1 MNKPCLYCH
10 HCPPRNVLDFWLF
23 RLPVGLKTPII
34 NTKLDM
40 QPLEFAIFLQ
50 FFVGLIAA
58 VNPIGIMPIFVS
70 LTGHMSP
77 EERNKTALTANIA
90 VCVILTVS
98 LLAGQFLLDMFSISL
113 DSFRVAGGLLLLTIA
128 FSMMSGKLGEDK
140 QNKQEKSESVSREQI
155 GVVPLAMPLMAGPGA
170 ISSTI
175 VYGSRYPG
183 ITSTVGIALTIVVFA
198 TCCWMLFR
206 AAPIIV
212 RFLGQTGI
220 NVITR
225 IMGLI
230 LAALG
235 IEFIANGLRA
245 LFPGLA

>member
-1 MNKPCLYCH
+1 
-10 HCPPRNVLDFWLF
+10 
-23 RLPVGLKTPII
+23 
-34 NTKLDM
+34 M
-40 QPLEFAIFLQ
+40 QTLELAIFLQ
-50 FFVGLIAA
+50 FFLGLVAA
-58 VNPIGIMPIFVS
+58 VNPVGIMPVFVS
-70 LTGHMSP
+70 LTGHMTP
-77 EERNKTALTANIA
+77 EEKNKTATTANVA
-90 VCVILTVS
+90 VAVILIIS
-98 LLAGQFLLDMFSISL
+98 LFAGQLLLDMFSISL
-113 DSFRVAGGLLLLTIA
+113 DSFRVAGGLLLLSIA

-140 QNKQEKSESVSREQI
+140 QNKQEKSEYVSREQI

-183 ITSTVGIALTIVVFA
+183 MFDTVGIIVTIVLFA
-198 TCCWMLFR
+198 LCTWLLFR
-206 AAPIIV
+206 SAPLIV

-230 LAALG
+230 LGALG
-235 IEFIANGLRA
+235 IEFIANGLRN

>member
-1 MNKPCLYCH
+1 MAS
-10 HCPPRNVLDFWLF
+10 
-23 RLPVGLKTPII
+23 I
-34 NTKLDM
+34 
-40 QPLEFAIFLQ
+40 EFAIYLQ
-50 FFVGLIAA
+50 FFLGLVAA
-58 VNPIGIMPIFVS
+58 VNPIGIMPVFVS

-77 EERNKTALTANIA
+77 EEKSKTAQTAHIA
-90 VCVILTVS
+90 VGVILIVS
-98 LLAGQFLLDMFSISL
+98 LICGQFLLDMFTISL
-113 DSFRVAGGLLLLTIA
+113 DSFRIAGGFLLMSIA

-140 QNKQEKSESVSREQI
+140 QNKQERTEYISREQI

-175 VYGSRYPG
+175 VYGSRYPTMLETLG
-183 ITSTVGIALTIVVFA
+183 IVATIMVF
-198 TCCWMLFR
+198 CFCSWLLFR
-206 AAPIIV
+206 SAPLIV

-235 IEFIANGLRA
+235 VEFIANGVRN
-245 LFPGLA
+245 LFPGLM

>member
-1 MNKPCLYCH
+1 MSS
-10 HCPPRNVLDFWLF
+10 
-23 RLPVGLKTPII
+23 I
-34 NTKLDM
+34 
-40 QPLEFAIFLQ
+40 EFAIYLQ
-50 FFVGLIAA
+50 FFLGLVAA
-58 VNPIGIMPIFVS
+58 VNPVGIMPVFVS

-77 EERNKTALTANIA
+77 EDKNKTAATANIA
-90 VCVILTVS
+90 VAVILITS
-98 LLAGQFLLDMFSISL
+98 LLAGQVLLDMFSISL
-113 DSFRVAGGLLLLTIA
+113 DSFRVAGGLLLLSIA

-140 QNKQEKSESVSREQI
+140 QNKQEKSEYVSKEQI

-175 VYGSRYPG
+175 VYGARYPNMFETIG
-183 ITSTVGIALTIVVFA
+183 IIITIVAFA
-198 TCCWMLFR
+198 LCSWLLYR
-206 AAPIIV
+206 SAPLIV

-230 LAALG
+230 LGALG
-235 IEFIANGLRA
+235 IEFMANGLKA

>member
-1 MNKPCLYCH
+1 MA
-10 HCPPRNVLDFWLF
+10 
-23 RLPVGLKTPII
+23 TI
-34 NTKLDM
+34 
-40 QPLEFAIFLQ
+40 EFAIYLQ
-50 FFVGLIAA
+50 FFLGLVAA
-58 VNPIGIMPIFVS
+58 VNPIGIMPVFVS

-77 EERNKTALTANIA
+77 EEKYKTAKTANIA
-90 VCVILTVS
+90 VGVILVIS
-98 LLAGQFLLDMFSISL
+98 LLCGQFLLDMFSISL
-113 DSFRVAGGLLLLTIA
+113 DSFRIAGGFLLMSIA

-140 QNKQEKSESVSREQI
+140 QNKQERTESISREQI

-175 VYGSRYPG
+175 VYGSRYPTLIETIG
-183 ITSTVGIALTIVVFA
+183 IVATIAVF
-198 TCCWMLFR
+198 CFCSWLLFR
-206 AAPIIV
+206 SAPLIV

-235 IEFIANGLRA
+235 VEFIANGVRN
-245 LFPGLA
+245 LFPGLMG

>member
-1 MNKPCLYCH
+1 
-10 HCPPRNVLDFWLF
+10 
-23 RLPVGLKTPII
+23 
-34 NTKLDM
+34 M
-40 QPLEFAIFLQ
+40 QPLELAIFLQ

-90 VCVILTVS
+90 VTVILTVS

-183 ITSTVGIALTIVVFA
+183 MTSTVGIALTIVVFA
-198 TCCWMLFR
+198 TCCWLLFR

>member
-1 MNKPCLYCH
+1 MAYN
-10 HCPPRNVLDFWLF
+10 DFS
-23 RLPVGLKTPII
+23 
-34 NTKLDM
+34 
-40 QPLEFAIFLQ
+40 IFLH
-50 FFVGLIAA
+50 FFLGLLAT

-70 LTGHMSP
+70 LTSHM
-77 EERNKTALTANIA
+77 EHDERSKTARTANLSVAI
-90 VCVILTVS
+90 ILICS
-98 LLAGQFLLDMFSISL
+98 LLGGQFLLDMFSISL
-113 DSFRVAGGLLLLTIA
+113 DAFRVAGGLLLISIA

-140 QNKQEKSESVSREQI
+140 QNKQEKNESISREQV

-175 VYGSRYPG
+175 VYGSRYPTTLDLFG
-183 ITSTVGIALTIVVFA
+183 IVITISVF
-198 TCCWMLFR
+198 CFGCWALFR
-206 AAPIIV
+206 SAPFIV

-235 IEFIANGLRA
+235 VEFITNGLNN
-245 LFPGLA
+245 LLPGLSG

>member
-1 MNKPCLYCH
+1 
-10 HCPPRNVLDFWLF
+10 
-23 RLPVGLKTPII
+23 
-34 NTKLDM
+34 M
-40 QPLEFAIFLQ
+40 QTFEVAIFLQ
-50 FFVGLIAA
+50 FFLGLVAA
-58 VNPIGIMPIFVS
+58 VNPVGIMPVFVS
-70 LTGHMSP
+70 LTGHMTQ
-77 EERNKTALTANIA
+77 EEKNKTAVTANLA
-90 VCVILTVS
+90 VAIILVVS
-98 LLAGQFLLDMFSISL
+98 LMAGQMLLDMFSISL
-113 DSFRVAGGLLLLTIA
+113 DSFRVAGGLLLLSIA

-140 QNKQEKSESVSREQI
+140 QNKQEKTESISREQI

-183 ITSTVGIALTIVVFA
+183 MFDTMGIIFTIVVFA
-198 TCCWMLFR
+198 LSTWLLFR
-206 AAPIIV
+206 SAPLIV

-230 LAALG
+230 LGALG
-235 IEFIANGLRA
+235 IEFIANGLRN